1 MINLITS
8 DYKSREIEM
17 NMRIIVFWDEADF

>member
-1 MINLITS
+1 MINLNTS

-17 NMRIIVFWDEADF
+17 NMRIIIFWDEDDF